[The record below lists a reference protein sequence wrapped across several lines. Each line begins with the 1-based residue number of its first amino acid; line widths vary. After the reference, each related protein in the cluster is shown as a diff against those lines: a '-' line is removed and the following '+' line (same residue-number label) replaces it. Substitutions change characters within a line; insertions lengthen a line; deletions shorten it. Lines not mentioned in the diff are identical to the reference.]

1 MKSTDYI
8 RSLYAEENVT
18 IQEKALSLFIL
29 AIILGIGFLA
39 LGVIRLTTGSILMGV
54 LEICVT
60 LVLALF
66 IVGILKKAFRIVSSG
81 TILLFC
87 LAGAGLFLVR
97 EISNPNDVYIQ
108 ATYMIPV
115 FVTAPLLAYAR
126 WQVIGVVGFGVA
138 VHSAQYFLRIQP
150 VLERMQYTGEAL
162 TEFLVSLLLMIF
174 AGVFIFQIFRMQ
186 MQSLKSINMQ
196 ASRANDQYS
205 KLRDLIDTMGEAFN
219 MGERLQ
225 EQAENNESIAA
236 DISEHLTSMST
247 SISDLLK
254 SIDNAAAAQEK
265 IGNSKEAMRAI
276 TEKQTEVISS
286 SSAAA
291 EEITAQVN
299 SIANSAEQKQSVI
312 EELVEVSERGTDSLH
327 EMATTLRSVSR
338 SSENIIEI
346 ITVIEQIA
354 DRTDMLAMNAA
365 IEAAHA
371 GEFGHGFAVVAEEIR
386 KLAEESNDNSRMIRS
401 TLEESSTLI
410 NRSVQSSEK
419 MGAVYGNII
428 MKITDVRNALLEIVS
443 GMQELKEGQAQIEE
457 AVSQITDVNREV
469 TDSLSGMEDDIKTG
483 SMSMTYIGA
492 TVETVQEQIITLTE
506 LSEKVVNEAGKLS
519 SIGAENIENFRE
531 LTHQMQLLRRG
542 EIGAEMGGDTD
553 RKTGS
558 TPD

>member
-8 RSLYAEENVT
+8 RSLYADENVT

-54 LEICVT
+54 LEICVSLI
-60 LVLALF
+60 LVLFL
-66 IVGILKKAFRIVSSG
+66 VGILKKAFRIVSSG

-97 EISNPNDVYIQ
+97 DITSSNDVYIQ

-126 WQVIGVVGFGVA
+126 WQVFGVVGFGVA

-150 VLERMQYTGEAL
+150 VLEQMQYTGEAL

-174 AGVFIFQIFRMQ
+174 AGVFILQIFRMQ

-196 ASRANDQYS
+196 ARRANEQYS
-205 KLRDLIDTMGEAFN
+205 RLKDLIDTMGEAFN

-236 DISEHLTSMST
+236 DISEHLTSMSA

-254 SIDNAAAAQEK
+254 SINNAAAAQEK

-312 EELVEVSERGTDSLH
+312 DELVEVSERGTDTLH

-354 DRTDMLAMNAA
+354 DRTNMLAMNAA

-410 NRSVQSSEK
+410 NQSVQSSEK

-457 AVSQITDVNREV
+457 AVGQITEVNREV
-469 TDSLSGMEDDIKTG
+469 TSSLSGMEDDIKTG

-492 TVETVQEQIITLTE
+492 TVETVQEQITTLTE
-506 LSEKVVNEAGKLS
+506 LAEKVVNEAGKLS

-531 LTHQMQLLRRG
+531 LTHHMQLLRRG
-542 EIGAEMGGDTD
+542 EAGAGTD
-553 RKTGS
+553 GEADGKTGS
-558 TPD
+558 

>member
-1 MKSTDYI
+1 MKTTDYI
-8 RSLYAEENVT
+8 RSLYSDENVT
-18 IQEKALSLFIL
+18 IREKALSLFIL

-39 LGVIRLTTGSILMGV
+39 LGGIRLATGSILMGV

-60 LVLALF
+60 LILVLF
-66 IVGILKKAFRIVSSG
+66 IFGILRKAFRIVSSG

-87 LAGAGLFLVR
+87 LAGAGLFFVR
-97 EISNPNDVYIQ
+97 DITSPHDVYIQ

-138 VHSAQYFLRIQP
+138 VHSAQFFLRIRP
-150 VLERMQYTGEAL
+150 ALEQIQYTGEAL

-186 MQSLKSINMQ
+186 MQSLASINRQ
-196 ASRANDQYS
+196 AQKANEQYS
-205 KLRDLIDTMGEAFN
+205 TLKELIESMGEAFN
-219 MGERLQ
+219 MGEKLQ
-225 EQAENNESIAA
+225 EQAKNNESIAA

-254 SIDNAAAAQEK
+254 SVDNAASAQEK
-265 IGNSKEAMRAI
+265 IGNSKESMKAV

-291 EEITAQVN
+291 EEITAQVA
-299 SIANSAEQKQSVI
+299 SITNSAEQKQSVI
-312 EELVEVSERGTDSLH
+312 DELVEVSERGTDTLH
-327 EMATTLRSVSR
+327 EMVTSLRSVSK

-354 DRTDMLAMNAA
+354 DRTNMLAMNAA

-371 GEFGHGFAVVAEEIR
+371 GEYGHGFAVVAEEIR
-386 KLAEESNDNSRMIRS
+386 KLAEENNDNSQMIRS

-419 MGAVYGNII
+419 MGSVYGNII

-457 AVSQITDVNREV
+457 AVGQITDVNREV
-469 TDSLSGMEDDIKTG
+469 TGSLSGMEEDIKTG

-492 TVETVQEQIITLTE
+492 TVETVQEQITTLTE
-506 LSEKVVNEAGKLS
+506 LAEKVVNEASKLS

-531 LTHQMQLLRRG
+531 LTLHMRSLQNG
-542 EIGAEMGGDTD
+542 EV
-553 RKTGS
+553 
-558 TPD
+558 

>member
-8 RSLYAEENVT
+8 RSLYADENVT

-54 LEICVT
+54 LEICVSLI
-60 LVLALF
+60 LVLFL
-66 IVGILKKAFRIVSSG
+66 VGILKKAFRIVSSG

-97 EISNPNDVYIQ
+97 DITSPNDVYIQ

-126 WQVIGVVGFGVA
+126 WQVFGVVGFGVA

-150 VLERMQYTGEAL
+150 VLEQMQYAGEAL

-174 AGVFIFQIFRMQ
+174 AGVFILQIFRMQ

-196 ASRANDQYS
+196 ARRANEQYS
-205 KLRDLIDTMGEAFN
+205 RLKDLIDTMGEAFN

-236 DISEHLTSMST
+236 DISEHLTSMSA

-254 SIDNAAAAQEK
+254 SINNAAAAQEK

-312 EELVEVSERGTDSLH
+312 DELVEVSERGTDTLH

-354 DRTDMLAMNAA
+354 DRTNMLAMNAA

-410 NRSVQSSEK
+410 NQSVQSSEK

-457 AVSQITDVNREV
+457 AVGQITDVNREV
-469 TDSLSGMEDDIKTG
+469 TSSLSGMEDDIKTG

-492 TVETVQEQIITLTE
+492 TVETVQEQITTLTE
-506 LSEKVVNEAGKLS
+506 LAEKVVNEAGKLS

-531 LTHQMQLLRRG
+531 LTHHMQLLRRG
-542 EIGAEMGGDTD
+542 EAGAGTD
-553 RKTGS
+553 GEADGKTGS
-558 TPD
+558 

>member
-8 RSLYAEENVT
+8 RSLYADENVT

-54 LEICVT
+54 LEICVSLI
-60 LVLALF
+60 LVLFL
-66 IVGILKKAFRIVSSG
+66 VGILKKAFRIVSSG

-97 EISNPNDVYIQ
+97 DITSPNDVYIQ

-126 WQVIGVVGFGVA
+126 WQVFGVVGFGVA

-150 VLERMQYTGEAL
+150 VLEQMQYTGEAL

-174 AGVFIFQIFRMQ
+174 AGVFILQIFRMQ

-196 ASRANDQYS
+196 ARKANEQYS
-205 KLRDLIDTMGEAFN
+205 RLKDLIDTMGEAFN

-236 DISEHLTSMST
+236 DISEHLTSMSA

-254 SIDNAAAAQEK
+254 SINNAAVAQEK

-291 EEITAQVN
+291 EEITAQVA
-299 SIANSAEQKQSVI
+299 SIADSAEQKQSVI
-312 EELVEVSERGTDSLH
+312 EELVEVSERGTDTLH

-354 DRTDMLAMNAA
+354 DRTNMLAMNAA

-410 NRSVQSSEK
+410 NQSVLSSEK

-457 AVSQITDVNREV
+457 AVGQITDVNREV
-469 TDSLSGMEDDIKTG
+469 TSSLSGMEDDIKTG

-492 TVETVQEQIITLTE
+492 TVETVQEQITTLTE
-506 LSEKVVNEAGKLS
+506 LAEKVVNEAGKLS

-531 LTHQMQLLRRG
+531 LTHHMQLLRSG
-542 EIGAEMGGDTD
+542 ETE
-553 RKTGS
+553 K
-558 TPD
+558 

>member
-8 RSLYAEENVT
+8 RSLYADENVT

-54 LEICVT
+54 LEICVSFI
-60 LVLALF
+60 LVLFL
-66 IVGILKKAFRIVSSG
+66 VGILKKAFRIVSSG

-97 EISNPNDVYIQ
+97 DITSPNDVYIQ

-126 WQVIGVVGFGVA
+126 WQVFGVVGFGVA
-138 VHSAQYFLRIQP
+138 VHSAQYFLRLQP
-150 VLERMQYTGEAL
+150 VLEQMQYTGEAL

-174 AGVFIFQIFRMQ
+174 AGVFILQIFRMQ

-196 ASRANDQYS
+196 ARRANEQYS
-205 KLRDLIDTMGEAFN
+205 RLKDLIDTMGEAFN

-236 DISEHLTSMST
+236 DISEHLTSMSA

-254 SIDNAAAAQEK
+254 SINNGAAAQEK

-276 TEKQTEVISS
+276 TEKQTEVIST

-312 EELVEVSERGTDSLH
+312 DELVEVSERGTDTLH

-354 DRTDMLAMNAA
+354 DRTNMLAMNAA

-410 NRSVQSSEK
+410 NQSVLSSEK

-457 AVSQITDVNREV
+457 AVGQITDVNREV
-469 TDSLSGMEDDIKTG
+469 TGSLSGMEDDIKTG

-492 TVETVQEQIITLTE
+492 TVETVQEQITTLTE
-506 LSEKVVNEAGKLS
+506 LAEKVVNEAGKLS

-531 LTHQMQLLRRG
+531 LTHHMQLLRRG
-542 EIGAEMGGDTD
+542 ETE
-553 RKTGS
+553 R
-558 TPD
+558 

>member
-1 MKSTDYI
+1 MKTTDYI
-8 RSLYAEENVT
+8 RSLYSDENVT
-18 IQEKALSLFIL
+18 IREKALSLFIL

-39 LGVIRLTTGSILMGV
+39 LGGIRLATGSILMGV

-60 LVLALF
+60 LILVLF
-66 IVGILKKAFRIVSSG
+66 IFGILRKAFRIVSSG

-87 LAGAGLFLVR
+87 LAGAGLFFVR
-97 EISNPNDVYIQ
+97 DITSPHDVYIQ

-138 VHSAQYFLRIQP
+138 VHSAQFFLRIRP
-150 VLERMQYTGEAL
+150 ALEQIQYTGEAL

-186 MQSLKSINMQ
+186 MQSLASINRQ
-196 ASRANDQYS
+196 AQKANEQYS
-205 KLRDLIDTMGEAFN
+205 TLKELIESMGEAFN
-219 MGERLQ
+219 MGEKLQ
-225 EQAENNESIAA
+225 EQAKNNESIAA

-254 SIDNAAAAQEK
+254 SVDNAASAQEK
-265 IGNSKEAMRAI
+265 IGNSKESMKAV
-276 TEKQTEVISS
+276 TEKQTEVISN

-291 EEITAQVN
+291 EEITAQVA
-299 SIANSAEQKQSVI
+299 SITNSAEQKQSVI
-312 EELVEVSERGTDSLH
+312 DELVEVSERGTDTLH
-327 EMATTLRSVSR
+327 EMVTSLRSVSK

-354 DRTDMLAMNAA
+354 DRTNMLAMNAA

-371 GEFGHGFAVVAEEIR
+371 GEYGHGFAVVAEEIR
-386 KLAEESNDNSRMIRS
+386 KLAEENNDNSQMIRS

-419 MGAVYGNII
+419 MGSVYGNII

-457 AVSQITDVNREV
+457 AVGQITDVNREV
-469 TDSLSGMEDDIKTG
+469 TGSLSGMEEDIKTG

-492 TVETVQEQIITLTE
+492 TVETVQEQITTLTE
-506 LSEKVVNEAGKLS
+506 LAEKVVNEASKLS

-531 LTHQMQLLRRG
+531 LTLHMRSLQNG
-542 EIGAEMGGDTD
+542 EV
-553 RKTGS
+553 
-558 TPD
+558 